1 MLATVASS
9 IAHCAIVSIRDALF
23 RVPNSLWPTP
33 ILIFSLQKS
42 SFRVLLHSLVI
53 VPISYTASAKL
64 AFLFSDVNLTL
75 LESASKG
82 YP

>member
-42 SFRVLLHSLVI
+42 SFRV
-53 VPISYTASAKL
+53 
-64 AFLFSDVNLTL
+64 
-75 LESASKG
+75 
-82 YP
+82 